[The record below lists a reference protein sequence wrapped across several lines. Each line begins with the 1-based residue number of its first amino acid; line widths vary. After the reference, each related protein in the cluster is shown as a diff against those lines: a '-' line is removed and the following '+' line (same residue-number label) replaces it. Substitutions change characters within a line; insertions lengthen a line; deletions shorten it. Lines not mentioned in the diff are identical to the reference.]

1 MDPEKFP
8 SVNTTSTVFC
18 ISFTGMQESS
28 FKSKM
33 PHHMRT
39 VYYFET

>member
-8 SVNTTSTVFC
+8 SDNTTLTVFC
-18 ISFTGMQESS
+18 ISFTGLQESS
-28 FKSKM
+28 FKTKM

>member
-8 SVNTTSTVFC
+8 SVNTTLTVIC
-18 ISFTGMQESS
+18 ISFTGLQESS
-28 FKSKM
+28 FKTKM